1 MEMKP
6 TSSPDQSKP
15 DVDIDLLMEQ
25 IRSEIEHRGGHG
37 RSTIGPVE
45 PIAEGGAA
53 PLPGGGGIMARVRA
67 EIVRRRVAD
76 MNLGRGDG
84 REAPVRE
91 FTLPTWQPAAARLAD
106 RPRYVLSDFLRFD
119 DEDFVDIAYSKLL
132 RRPADPAGREGYVT
146 ALRSGV
152 LSKVEIL
159 GSIRFSE
166 EGRERAVHVDGLLL
180 PYKLHHLRH
189 RRMIGWFVGMTLA
202 IARLPRLAWR
212 LQGME
217 ASAAREAQQLGRLMD
232 RSARDIER
240 QFAELDSAINAVRAG
255 LTQAAM
261 ARTERFRDLDARVEA
276 VQASAE
282 SLSTALRDGL
292 AAQEDRMIDLAE
304 AVRVGDAARG
314 RLIDG
319 LAAQGAKTVEL
330 SETLRAS
337 DAARGRLIEGI
348 QQQLATQEDKANE
361 LAETLRASDTKNAS
375 RYMQNTDRLTVHEA
389 ALSRLEEQTQ
399 SDHRSLRALLDRMS
413 FFLDTSAQQAR
424 NSTQGDDRE
433 TALEMQYASFE
444 EAFRGDREAIKRRA
458 AQYLDTLAAAG
469 IQPGDEG
476 AVLDLGSGRGEWLEL
491 LAEHGYRGLGVDSNR
506 GMVELSR
513 AHGNDVVEADA
524 LQYLC
529 GLPEGSLA
537 AVTSMHMVEHMPHPV
552 VIQLLDQAMR
562 ALRPGGLLVLETPNP
577 ENILVGS
584 CMFYMDPTHL
594 HPIPPPLLHW
604 VVQARGF
611 EGATIE
617 RLTAHR
623 GSSDLVPV
631 SDKIPGAAQI
641 NQMIAWFTAPPD
653 YAVIARKPDSQG
665 PAAV

>member
-6 TSSPDQSKP
+6 TSSPDQFKP

-25 IRSEIEHRGGHG
+25 IRSEIEHRCGSA
-37 RSTIGPVE
+37 RTAI
-45 PIAEGGAA
+45 GAA
-53 PLPGGGGIMARVRA
+53 EPVAEAGSAPAPGDGKIMARVRA
-67 EIVRRRVAD
+67 EIARRRAGD
-76 MNLGRGDG
+76 TNIGRDG
-84 REAPVRE
+84 REAPVGE

-106 RPRYVLSDFLRFD
+106 QSRYVLSDFLRFD
-119 DEDFVDIAYSKLL
+119 DEDFVDIVYSKLL

-189 RRMIGWFVGMTLA
+189 RRVIGWFVGMTLA

-282 SLSTALRDGL
+282 SLSSALRDGL
-292 AAQEDRMIDLAE
+292 AAQEVRMIDFAE

-314 RLIDG
+314 RLMED
-319 LAAQGAKTVEL
+319 
-330 SETLRAS
+330 
-337 DAARGRLIEGI
+337 I

-424 NSTQGDDRE
+424 NATQGDDRE

-444 EAFRGDREAIKRRA
+444 EAFRGDRAAIKRRA

-469 IQPGDEG
+469 IHPGDEG
-476 AVLDLGSGRGEWLEL
+476 VVLDLGSGRGEWLEL

-513 AHGNDVVEADA
+513 THGNDVVEADA

-529 GLPEGSLA
+529 GLAESSLA
-537 AVTSMHMVEHMPHPV
+537 AVTSMHMVEHMPHPT

-562 ALRPGGLLVLETPNP
+562 ALRPGGLLILETPNP

-594 HPIPPPLLHW
+594 HPIPPPLLQW

-611 EGATIE
+611 EGATVE

-653 YAVIARKPDSQG
+653 YAVIARKPSSQG
-665 PAAV
+665 PTAV